1 VGHLRSVKSQEEA
14 EFEIEQ
20 RFMVHSADDL
30 QVKKM
35 ENVRDECLATA
46 RHIIKYVPQGREQAL
61 ALTALEEVM
70 FWANA
75 GIARN

>member
-1 VGHLRSVKSQEEA
+1 MGHLRSVKSQEEA

-20 RFMVHSADDL
+20 RFMVHPADDL
-30 QVKKM
+30 QIKKM